1 MKLYE
6 KFNFLTCIILFY
18 SYSLSVGAKE
28 KVIII
33 ADEISVSNQGVK
45 LIATGNV
52 KIQYGDYQL
61 NTTELTYD
69 KEKNLLSANHPIELK
84 NKNVFKII
92 ASSAEISDDF
102 KKIIASHASALIEKT
117 FYVRSQKMVRFK
129 NGQSS
134 FYSSI
139 GTTCEVCP
147 SSPVPM
153 WQIKSEMIRHDSKK
167 HQLHF
172 KNARMEF
179 LGLPVFYTPYLRIPE
194 PGVKRATG
202 LLTPKILTSDLLGV
216 GLKQPFYL
224 NLSRSSDVTFS
235 LLKTSKTEK
244 KLKPQLN
251 FKLSDKDLLVVDS
264 IAKYYSINIDSGEIN
279 WSKNSTYPFNS
290 EIKKYKDKFFVVD
303 YKNTLRCYY
312 VDDGSECWNLQT
324 EDSFTIS
331 NSKFSLIII
340 EDMVIFNNSIGDITA
355 VDIET
360 GMITWQLPTQSS
372 SIINETYN
380 FKISKLVSDNKS
392 IYFSN
397 NKNEFYS
404 IDVKTGVTNWIN
416 DINSNL
422 TPIIIGNLLFT
433 VSNNGYLYVIEK
445 DKGNIIRITDLY
457 INYKIKKRKN
467 INPVGFAIG
476 NSKLFLTNTD
486 GNMIFVDLRLG
497 NITGIE
503 KVTGN
508 LTSKP
513 FIFNQNLFVIR
524 NGSIVQYN

>member
-1 MKLYE
+1 MNRLAVLILSFFLVNNCS
-6 KFNFLTCIILFY
+6 FNENSGIWKDKQKALEDQKNI
-18 SYSLSVGAKE
+18 E
-28 KVIII
+28 KVFL
-33 ADEISVSNQGVK
+33 DKELVTSEFNQELEIDLANIKTNNKITDNKNNFGSQNYEGLFNKVGNYKFSK
-45 LIATGNV
+45 LENV
-52 KIQYGDYQL
+52 NQL
-61 NTTELTYD
+61 NFKPIFLDNGLIFFD
-69 KEKNLLSANHPIELK
+69 KKGS
-84 NKNVFKII
+84 II
-92 ASSAEISDDF
+92 RFDN
-102 KKIIASHASALIEKT
+102 
-117 FYVRSQKMVRFK
+117 SQKILWKK
-129 NGQSS
+129 N
-134 FYSSI
+134 Y
-139 GTTCEVCP
+139 
-147 SSPVPM
+147 
-153 WQIKSEMIRHDSKK
+153 
-167 HQLHF
+167 
-172 KNARMEF
+172 
-179 LGLPVFYTPYLRIPE
+179 Y
-194 PGVKRATG
+194 
-202 LLTPKILTSDLLGV
+202 
-216 GLKQPFYL
+216 
-224 NLSRSSDVTFS
+224 
-235 LLKTSKTEK
+235 SKTEK

-303 YKNTLRCYY
+303 YENTLRCYY
-312 VDDGSECWNLQT
+312 VEDGSECWNLQT